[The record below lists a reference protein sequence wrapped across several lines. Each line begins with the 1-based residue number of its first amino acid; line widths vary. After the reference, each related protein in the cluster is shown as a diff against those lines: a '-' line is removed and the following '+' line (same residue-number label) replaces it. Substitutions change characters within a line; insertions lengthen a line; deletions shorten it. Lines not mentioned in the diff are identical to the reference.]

1 MMTYRSKYH
10 NTKVTTADGT
20 FDSMKELH
28 RWSELKLM
36 ERAGLISGLAR
47 QQRFEVI
54 PKQKVNGRTILP
66 CYYIA
71 DFCYV
76 KDGKLVVE
84 DCKGMKTDVYKI
96 KKKLML
102 WVHGI
107 DIKES

>member
-1 MMTYRSKYH
+1 MTYRSKYH
-10 NTKVTTADGT
+10 NTKITTADGT
-20 FDSMKELH
+20 FDSMRELH

-36 ERAGLISGLAR
+36 EKAGLIYGLAR
-47 QQRFEVI
+47 QQRFELI
-54 PKQKVNGRTILP
+54 PKQKLNGKAVKP

-76 KDGKLVVE
+76 QDGQMVVE

-102 WVHGI
+102 WRYGI
-107 DIKES
+107 DIKET

>member
-47 QQRFEVI
+47 QQRFELI
-54 PKQKVNGRTILP
+54 PKQRLNDKTASMSAL
-66 CYYIA
+66 A
-71 DFCYV
+71 D
-76 KDGKLVVE
+76 KLGITKSSLSRALTKIVDMANKLE
-84 DCKGMKTDVYKI
+84 D
-96 KKKLML
+96 
-102 WVHGI
+102 
-107 DIKES
+107 